1 MSAPENLGSAHPG
14 SVPPERPLNEAEE
27 KMHRRRVRRRAFIGL
42 GLFLTAVIL
51 GVGGYVWVFLHNS
64 LPPIDG
70 VVSVPGVDS
79 EVFVYRDERGVP
91 QIFAKSVT
99 DAYFALGWTHA
110 SDRLFQMEVIRRLAV
125 GRLSQLAGREVF
137 EEDVIS
143 RVLGHYRMAEEQ
155 LDALDDETRAIV
167 DAYCLGINGYVARTG
182 KRPIEMKVLR
192 APYDPW
198 RPHELLAIFSWQ
210 SWTVDRMLS
219 DDEAYFELYERFGR
233 DAAEAARYLP
243 DGSVPTTVGAASGAE
258 SGTFGFD
265 GLASAW
271 KPSFASNAFAVA
283 PEKSASGKALLA
295 LDPHVDITRIPGL
308 WYIVGM
314 HIEDTGLDAVGVT
327 TPGLPCLVM
336 GHTKTTA
343 WGATAGGFDVVDT
356 FEETVDPEDPA
367 RYLGPDGSLAF
378 EAFDD
383 EIPVR
388 GERDAEPL
396 RVRWTR
402 HGPLWP
408 GRDAEDGSRVYA
420 IRWAGHDA
428 DWAEALTASLHLPY
442 SANFD
447 EFRATATSLGAMN
460 LNWMWAEA
468 DGGIG
473 YQLGPPVPIR
483 GAAQALLP
491 IDGRVAANDW
501 QGYRPLD
508 ETPHTYG
515 PEKGWLASCNN
526 PPARTSVSYDLPGT
540 FVYDRIRRAEELFAD
555 RESIAADDLVRA
567 QLDLVDPLLRDWRV
581 AAADTLQS
589 LGETAKADAVRKWD
603 GTMALDSQPAAILA
617 LWRHALRES
626 VFEDEIER
634 LGTYRMIE
642 RVFDDASSRFWDD
655 VRTDAVETRDD
666 VLAATMRSVLEVVDG
681 DETLGDVQSVTIGHP
696 FGKSR
701 AGRFLRL
708 TRGPFPWPGSAGTL
722 SASFSKRADGGGL
735 ETMAA
740 PSWRYVLDF
749 ADVDACRMAM
759 PGGQSGHPL
768 SDHFFDWFP
777 DFRAG
782 EYHVVPISRAAV
794 EDAAVATL
802 RIIP

>member
-1 MSAPENLGSAHPG
+1 MSDPAAAGPVTPE
-14 SVPPERPLNEAEE
+14 PPISEAEE
-27 KMHRRRVRRRAFIGL
+27 AMHRRRVRRRAFIGL
-42 GLFLTAVIL
+42 GLFLTAIVI
-51 GVGGYVWVFLHNS
+51 GVGGFVWVFLHNS
-64 LPPIDG
+64 LPPTNG
-70 VVSVPGVDS
+70 VVSVPGVES

-110 SDRLFQMEVIRRLAV
+110 SDRLFQMEVVRRLAV
-125 GRLSQLAGREVF
+125 GRLSQLAGREVY

-143 RVLGHYRMAEEQ
+143 RVLGHYRMAQEQ
-155 LDALDDETRAIV
+155 VDSLDEETRAIV
-167 DAYCLGINGYVARTG
+167 DAYCLGINGYLARTG
-182 KRPIEMKVLR
+182 KRPLEMKVLR
-192 APYDPW
+192 APWDPW
-198 RPHELLAIFSWQ
+198 RPYELLAILSWQ
-210 SWTVDRMLS
+210 SWIVDRMLS
-219 DDEAYFELYERFGR
+219 DDEAYFEMYERFGR
-233 DAAEAARYLP
+233 EAAEAARYVS
-243 DGSVPTTVGAASGAE
+243 DGTVPTTVGQTSG
-258 SGTFGFD
+258 SGFD
-265 GLASAW
+265 GLGSAW
-271 KPSFASNAFAVA
+271 RPSFASNAFAVA

-314 HIEDTGLDAVGVT
+314 HIEDTGLAAVGVT

-343 WGATAGGFDVVDT
+343 FGATAGGFDVVDT

-367 RYLGPDGSLAF
+367 RYLGPDGSLPF
-378 EAFDD
+378 EVIDD
-383 EIPVR
+383 EMIVR
-388 GERDAEPL
+388 GEREPVPL

-408 GRDAEDGSRVYA
+408 GRDSEDGSRVYA
-420 IRWAGHDA
+420 IRWAGHDM
-428 DWAEALTASLHLPY
+428 DWAAALAASLRVPY
-442 SANFD
+442 SRDFD

-460 LNWMWAEA
+460 LNWLWAEA

-473 YQLGPPVPIR
+473 YQLGAPVPIR
-483 GAAQALLP
+483 GASQALLP

-501 QGYRPLD
+501 QGYRSLD
-508 ETPHTYG
+508 ETPHVYR

-526 PPARTSVSYDLPGT
+526 PPARASVSYELPGT
-540 FVYDRIRRAEELFAD
+540 YAFDRIRRAEELFAD
-555 RESIAADDLVRA
+555 RPSISADDLVRA
-567 QLDLVDPLLRDWRV
+567 QLDLVDPLLRDWRL
-581 AAADTLQS
+581 AAADTLAA
-589 LGETAKADAVRKWD
+589 LGESAKAEAVRAWD
-603 GTMALDSQPAAILA
+603 GTMALDSHEAAILA
-617 LWRHALRES
+617 LWRHALCES

-655 VRTDAVETRDD
+655 VDTDAVETRDD
-666 VLAATMRSVLEVVDG
+666 VFAETMRSVLERVEG
-681 DETLGDVQSVTIGHP
+681 GATLGDVQSLRIGHP
-696 FGKSR
+696 FGRSR
-701 AGRFLRL
+701 AGKFLRL
-708 TRGPFPWPGSAGTL
+708 TRGPFPWPGSVGTL

-735 ETMAA
+735 ATVAA

-749 ADVDACRMAM
+749 ADVDSCRMAM

-777 DFRAG
+777 DFQAG
-782 EYHVVPISRAAV
+782 EYHTVPISREAV
-794 EDAAVATL
+794 EEAAVATL